1 MACSRQI
8 SHRSS
13 ARLASCCALRGPLT
27 MASPVL
33 SFPDYSEAERHTFQ
47 LSAIEGP
54 VAGPGG
60 VEPRELAAAPERRQF
75 DELVVE

>member
-1 MACSRQI
+1 
-8 SHRSS
+8 
-13 ARLASCCALRGPLT
+13 

-60 VEPRELAAAPERRQF
+60 VEPRENWL
-75 DELVVE
+75 

>member
-1 MACSRQI
+1 
-8 SHRSS
+8 
-13 ARLASCCALRGPLT
+13 

-33 SFPDYSEAERHTFQ
+33 SLPDYSEAERHTFQ
-47 LSAIEGP
+47 LYAIEGP